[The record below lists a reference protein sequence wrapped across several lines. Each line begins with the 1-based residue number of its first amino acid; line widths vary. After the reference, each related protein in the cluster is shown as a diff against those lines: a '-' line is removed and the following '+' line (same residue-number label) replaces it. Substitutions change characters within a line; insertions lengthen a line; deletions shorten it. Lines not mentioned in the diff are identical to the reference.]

1 MEFPQGD
8 PNSLIWWLEEEGAA
22 ELGRDINPWMA
33 VIDYASA
40 EIRGAHTASESRAFR
55 DAALSAAE
63 MAFRLGVVK
72 KKWRYVCQA
81 TYTRVSY
88 LMVSDESDAW
98 RFAEM
103 KRVLD
108 QVLETVPLDLASARS
123 QSVGWHTKPAATIQ
137 LLAETKTLIKRMQ
150 PAANYLTG
158 TDREILDQ
166 WLRLVPQLP

>member
-1 MEFPQGD
+1 
-8 PNSLIWWLEEEGAA
+8 
-22 ELGRDINPWMA
+22 
-33 VIDYASA
+33 
-40 EIRGAHTASESRAFR
+40 
-55 DAALSAAE
+55 

-81 TYTRVSY
+81 TYIRVSY